1 VACDIKNDVI
11 WTFVFTTSKQKE
23 NIVANVVLASSAG
36 WAGSHFNGWTCAV
49 ITFLL

>member
-1 VACDIKNDVI
+1 VACDVKNDVI

-23 NIVANVVLASSAG
+23 NIVANVVLASSP
-36 WAGSHFNGWTCAV
+36 GSHFNGWICAV